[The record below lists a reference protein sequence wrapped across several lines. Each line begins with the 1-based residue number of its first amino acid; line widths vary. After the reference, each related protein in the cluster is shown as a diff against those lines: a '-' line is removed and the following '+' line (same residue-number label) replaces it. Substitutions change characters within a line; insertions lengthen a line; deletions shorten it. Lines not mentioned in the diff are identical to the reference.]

1 MTRQLSPDGAMV
13 HPDCTLRDSVLGAY
27 TEIGAGTVLL
37 NTALGDYS
45 YCARG
50 CDIANATIGK
60 FVNIAANVRIGP
72 TDHPM
77 NRASLHHF
85 LYRSDMYWPEE
96 APDAAFFEQRAARR
110 VMIGHDVWIGHGAII
125 RPEITIG
132 HGAVIGAGAVVTRDV
147 APYTI
152 VACVPAEKL
161 RRRFPKQIA
170 RRLTE
175 LAWWDWD
182 HDRLRLALSDF
193 RTLDIE
199 AFLEKYEAVTLH

>member
-1 MTRQLSPDGAMV
+1 MTRSLSPEGALI
-13 HPDCTLRDSVLGAY
+13 HPDCKITESDLGAY
-27 TEIGAGTVLL
+27 TEVGRGTVL
-37 NTALGDYS
+37 THVTLGDYS

-50 CDIANATIGK
+50 CDIANASIGK

-77 NRASLHHF
+77 DRASLHHF
-85 LYRSDMYWPEE
+85 LYRSDMYWPDE
-96 APDAAFFEQRAARR
+96 AADVAFFERRRSRR
-110 VMIGHDVWIGHGAII
+110 VTIGHDVWIGHGAII
-125 RPEITIG
+125 RPEVTIG

-147 APYTI
+147 APYT
-152 VACVPAEKL
+152 VVVGVPAEKL

-182 HDRLRLALSDF
+182 HDRLQMALHDF
-193 RTLDIE
+193 RTLEIE
-199 AFLEKYEAVTLH
+199 AFLVKYEDVTLH